1 MRRTAPVLAAAAL
14 AAAPAAASAPKALTY
29 QGFSAQGHEISFKR
43 GSAGVF
49 AMTIGVRA
57 RCMNDQGQNQGDY
70 DFTVRATDTTADPAK
85 GGRFTVI
92 LPGNGSAPSTTIK
105 GSFNKR
111 GIARGTIK
119 ASGRVNSGGSD
130 LGTCTSGT
138 VRWTAGP

>member
-1 MRRTAPVLAAAAL
+1 MRGIAPALAAVAV
-14 AAAPAAASAPKALTY
+14 AAAPATALAATALSY

-49 AMTIGVRA
+49 SMKVGVRA

-70 DFTVRATDTTADPAK
+70 DFTLRATDTIADPVK
-85 GGRFTVI
+85 RGRFTVV
-92 LPGNGSAPSTTIK
+92 LPGNASAPTTTIN
-105 GSFNKR
+105 GALNRR

-130 LGTCTSGT
+130 LGTCTSGA

>member
-14 AAAPAAASAPKALTY
+14 AAAPAAASAAKALSY

-43 GSAGVF
+43 GSGGVVS
-49 AMTIGVRA
+49 MKIGVRA

-70 DFTVRATDTTADPAK
+70 DFTVRATDTTADPVR
-85 GGRFTVI
+85 GGRFTVV

-105 GSFNKR
+105 GAFNKR

-119 ASGRVNSGGSD
+119 ASGRVRSSGSD
-130 LGTCTSGT
+130 LGTCTSGA

>member
-1 MRRTAPVLAAAAL
+1 MRGTAPALAAAAL
-14 AAAPAAASAPKALTY
+14 VAAPAAALAAKALSY

-49 AMTIGVRA
+49 SMKVGVRA

-70 DFTVRATDTTADPAK
+70 DFTLRATDTIADPVK
-85 GGRFTVI
+85 RGRFTVV
-92 LPGNGSAPSTTIK
+92 LPGNASAPTTTIK
-105 GSFNKR
+105 GALNRR

-130 LGTCTSGT
+130 LGTCTSGA

>member
-1 MRRTAPVLAAAAL
+1 MRRLALALAAAAL
-14 AAAPAAASAPKALTY
+14 AAAPAVANAAKALSY

-43 GSAGVF
+43 GAAGVLS
-49 AMTIGVRA
+49 MKIGVRA

-70 DFTVRATDTTADPAK
+70 DFTVRATDTRADRVRS
-85 GGRFTVI
+85 GRFTVV

-105 GSFNKR
+105 GAFNKR

-119 ASGRVNSGGSD
+119 AAGRVNSGGSD

>member
-43 GSAGVF
+43 SSAGVF
-49 AMTIGVRA
+49 SMKIGVRA

-70 DFTVRATDTTADPAK
+70 DFTVQATDTKVDPVK
-85 GGRFTVI
+85 DGRFNVV

-130 LGTCTSGT
+130 LGTCTSGA